1 MIAIVD
7 YGMGNLRSVQKAF
20 EKIGVTARIVPFPR
34 DLERARGIVL
44 PGVGAFGQAMNNLRA
59 IGWDVALREAVA
71 RGVPLLGICLGM
83 QLLFESSE
91 ELGQHEGLGILRGAV
106 KRFDGTLKVPQMGW
120 NQLHI
125 VGTKNSPL
133 WAKNVSPLLRD
144 IADGS
149 YAFFVHS
156 YYCAPR
162 DKSVIL
168 ATTDYGIEFASVVGQ
183 GNVFGAQFHPEKSQS
198 VGLKMLENFA
208 RIVKRDA

>member
-20 EKIGVTARIVPFPR
+20 EKIGVTARIVSSPR

-59 IGWDVALREAVA
+59 IGWEIALRQAVA
-71 RGVPLLGICLGM
+71 RDVPLLGICLGM

-91 ELGQHEGLGILRGAV
+91 EMGQHAGLGILRGAV

-125 VGTKNSPL
+125 VGAKNVG
-133 WAKNVSPLLRD
+133 AKNVSPLLRD
-144 IADGS
+144 IPDGS

-162 DKSVIL
+162 DESVIL

-208 RIVKRDA
+208 RIVKRET

>member
-44 PGVGAFGQAMNNLRA
+44 PGVGAFGQAMGNLRA
-59 IGWDVALREAVA
+59 IGWDVALRESVA
-71 RGVPLLGICLGM
+71 RGKPLLGICLGM

-91 ELGQHEGLGILRGAV
+91 EMGQHKGLGILRGEV
-106 KRFDGTLKVPQMGW
+106 RRFAGTLKVPQMGW
-120 NQLHI
+120 NQIRIKQPSALLH
-125 VGTKNSPL
+125 
-133 WAKNVSPLLRD
+133 NVP
-144 IADGS
+144 DGS

-162 DKSVIL
+162 DESVIL
-168 ATTDYGIEFASVVGQ
+168 ATTDYGIEFASIVGH
-183 GNVFGAQFHPEKSQS
+183 GNVFGAQFHPEKSQH
-198 VGLKMLENFA
+198 VGLKILQNFS
-208 RIVKRDA
+208 RIADCRFQILD

>member
-20 EKIGVTARIVPFPR
+20 EKIGVTARIVSSPR

-59 IGWDVALREAVA
+59 IGWEIALRQAVA
-71 RGVPLLGICLGM
+71 RDVPLLGICLGM

-91 ELGQHEGLGILRGAV
+91 EMGQHAGLGILRGAV

-125 VGTKNSPL
+125 VGAKNVG
-133 WAKNVSPLLRD
+133 AKNVSPLLRD
-144 IADGS
+144 IPDGS

-162 DKSVIL
+162 DESVIL

>member
-34 DLERARGIVL
+34 DLERMRGIVL

-59 IGWDVALREAVA
+59 IGWDVALRQAVA
-71 RGVPLLGICLGM
+71 RDVPLLGICLGM

-91 ELGQHEGLGILRGAV
+91 EMGQHEGLGILRGAV
-106 KRFDGTLKVPQMGW
+106 KRFAGTLKVPQMGW

-125 VGTKNSPL
+125 QRPS
-133 WAKNVSPLLRD
+133 ALLRD
-144 IADGS
+144 VADGS

-162 DKSVIL
+162 DESVIL
-168 ATTDYGIEFASVVGQ
+168 ATTDYGIEFASVVGD
-183 GNVFGAQFHPEKSQS
+183 GNVFGVQFHPEKSQS
-198 VGLKMLENFA
+198 VGLKMLANFA
-208 RIVKRDA
+208 ELVERNTQHVFRAA

>member
-59 IGWDVALREAVA
+59 IGWDVALRETVA
-71 RGVPLLGICLGM
+71 RDVPFIGICLGM

-91 ELGQHEGLGILRGAV
+91 EMGQHEGLGILRGSV
-106 KRFDGTLKVPQMGW
+106 KRFDGKFKVPQMGW
-120 NQLHI
+120 NQIHI
-125 VGTKNSPL
+125 KQSNR
-133 WAKNVSPLLRD
+133 LLND
-144 IADGS
+144 VPDGS

-156 YYCAPR
+156 YYCAP
-162 DKSVIL
+162 DDPALVL
-168 ATTDYGIEFASVVGQ
+168 ATTDYGIQFASVVGCD
-183 GNVFGAQFHPEKSQS
+183 NVFGAQFHPEKSQS
-198 VGLKMLENFA
+198 VGLKILANFA
-208 RIVKRDA
+208 ELIERDTQHVFRAA